1 MKRKAGRFLL
11 YMAAVFCL
19 LTVFPRTAAAEQ
31 PGESSVGEEDTA
43 QMPQELKF
51 YLIPMGSTGV
61 QNGQLWVYAEV
72 YGEDG
77 KPRQGEDWTVAAEI
91 TRTDPET
98 KMDVPMVPVKDGVG
112 YRSEMSL
119 ELTNATESEGKDE
132 QEENKTQFSIDDYSI
147 YQITV
152 TVQCNGETPLTV
164 TENLPNCICE
174 WPKLRT
180 EKWEASDE
188 DAAQAPDILFDWTD
202 LELFG
207 RIFTVTLDHV
217 PDSLET
223 KELENGVWEIRA
235 RRDTDAELQVK
246 LTDLMGNT
254 SDSAYY
260 VKITTGSTVL
270 IIVFAVLA
278 AALAGLICALVF
290 GWKRGKSTPIFSEDI
305 SIKNQQDSL
314 DEVYDDLE
322 KAAARLKNKQR
333 KYQELVEKDPDFM
346 GESEKTSSGMETD
359 YSQETS
365 DYEQARDRL
374 NSYFE
379 SSKKYASEWNRED
392 TKKYFNQ
399 IVRKLADKKNEFQEQ
414 ENKLDE
420 KILRLGERRRKRDA
434 LRTQMQR
441 YLEKTLH
448 ITVRTDAE
456 EYCVNKEKIDRGF
469 ALDECRPLIV
479 GRDYAASGQTFG
491 EIFGQP
497 SGIRFYSDPEHR
509 LWMECE
515 FPQIFRLQGDSLEEL
530 SPSDREL
537 CECGTRMQFLWK
549 TDKTGEAFI
558 TIETEA

>member
-98 KMDVPMVPVKDGVG
+98 RMDVPMVPVKDGIG

-119 ELTNATESEGKDE
+119 ELTNVTESEGQDE

-188 DAAQAPDILFDWTD
+188 DAAQAPDILFDWAD

-290 GWKRGKSTPIFSEDI
+290 GWKRGKSTPILNEDI

-359 YSQETS
+359 YSQEMD
-365 DYEQARDRL
+365 DYEQARERL
-374 NSYFE
+374 NSYFG

-469 ALDECRPLIV
+469 ALDECSPLIV
-479 GRDYAASGQTFG
+479 GRDYAISGQTFG

>member
-270 IIVFAVLA
+270 IIVFVVLA
-278 AALAGLICALVF
+278 AALAVLICALVF
-290 GWKRGKSTPIFSEDI
+290 GWKGGKSTPIFSEDI

-359 YSQETS
+359 YSQEMD
-365 DYEQARDRL
+365 DYEQARERL
-374 NSYFE
+374 NSYFG

-399 IVRKLADKKNEFQEQ
+399 IVRKLADKRNEFQEQ

-469 ALDECRPLIV
+469 ALDECSPLIV
-479 GRDYAASGQTFG
+479 GRDYAISGQTFG

>member
-31 PGESSVGEEDTA
+31 PEESSVGEEDTA

-98 KMDVPMVPVKDGVG
+98 RMDVPMVPVKDGVG

-188 DAAQAPDILFDWTD
+188 DAAQAPDILFDWAD

-270 IIVFAVLA
+270 IIVFVVLA
-278 AALAGLICALVF
+278 AALAVLICALVF
-290 GWKRGKSTPIFSEDI
+290 GWKGGKSTPIFSEDI

-359 YSQETS
+359 YSQEMD
-365 DYEQARDRL
+365 DYEQARERL
-374 NSYFE
+374 NSYFG

-399 IVRKLADKKNEFQEQ
+399 IVRKLADKRNEFQEQ

-469 ALDECRPLIV
+469 ALDECSPLIV
-479 GRDYAASGQTFG
+479 GRDYAISGQTFG

>member
-98 KMDVPMVPVKDGVG
+98 RMDVPMVPVKDGVG

-119 ELTNATESEGKDE
+119 ELTNVTESEGQDE

-152 TVQCNGETPLTV
+152 TVQCNGETPRTV

-188 DAAQAPDILFDWTD
+188 DAAQAPDILFDWAD

-290 GWKRGKSTPIFSEDI
+290 GWKRGKSTPILNEDI

-469 ALDECRPLIV
+469 ALDECSPLIV
-479 GRDYAASGQTFG
+479 GRDYAISGQTFG

>member
-98 KMDVPMVPVKDGVG
+98 RMDVPMVPVKDGIG

-119 ELTNATESEGKDE
+119 ELTNVTESEGQDE

-188 DAAQAPDILFDWTD
+188 DAAQAPDILFDWAD

-290 GWKRGKSTPIFSEDI
+290 GWKRGKSTPILNEDI

-469 ALDECRPLIV
+469 ALDECSPLIV
-479 GRDYAASGQTFG
+479 GRDYAISGQTFG

-530 SPSDREL
+530 SPSGREL

>member
-98 KMDVPMVPVKDGVG
+98 KMDVSMVPVKDGVG

-119 ELTNATESEGKDE
+119 ELTNVTESEGQDE

-188 DAAQAPDILFDWTD
+188 DAAQAPDILFDWAD

-290 GWKRGKSTPIFSEDI
+290 GRKRGKSTPILNEDI

-374 NSYFE
+374 NSYFG

-399 IVRKLADKKNEFQEQ
+399 IVRKLADKRNEFQEQ

-456 EYCVNKEKIDRGF
+456 EYCVNKEKIDQGF
-469 ALDECRPLIV
+469 ALDECSPLIV
-479 GRDYAASGQTFG
+479 GRDYAVSGQTFG

-515 FPQIFRLQGDSLEEL
+515 FPQIFRLQGDSLEEA

-537 CECGTRMQFLWK
+537 CEGGSRMQFLWK
-549 TDKTGEAFI
+549 TGKTGEAFI

>member
-98 KMDVPMVPVKDGVG
+98 RMDVPMVPVKDGIG

-119 ELTNATESEGKDE
+119 ELTNVTESEGQDE

-270 IIVFAVLA
+270 IIVFVVLA

-359 YSQETS
+359 YSQEMD
-365 DYEQARDRL
+365 DYEQARERL
-374 NSYFE
+374 NSYFG

-399 IVRKLADKKNEFQEQ
+399 IVRKLADKRNEFQEQ

-434 LRTQMQR
+434 LRTQMHR

-469 ALDECRPLIV
+469 ALDECSPLIV
-479 GRDYAASGQTFG
+479 GRDYAISGQTFG

-530 SPSDREL
+530 SPSGREL

>member
-270 IIVFAVLA
+270 IIVFVVLA
-278 AALAGLICALVF
+278 AALAVLICALVF
-290 GWKRGKSTPIFSEDI
+290 GWKGGKSTPIFSEDI

-359 YSQETS
+359 YSQEMD
-365 DYEQARDRL
+365 DYEQARERL
-374 NSYFE
+374 NSYFG

-392 TKKYFNQ
+392 TKKYFN
-399 IVRKLADKKNEFQEQ
+399 
-414 ENKLDE
+414 
-420 KILRLGERRRKRDA
+420 
-434 LRTQMQR
+434 
-441 YLEKTLH
+441 
-448 ITVRTDAE
+448 
-456 EYCVNKEKIDRGF
+456 
-469 ALDECRPLIV
+469 
-479 GRDYAASGQTFG
+479 
-491 EIFGQP
+491 
-497 SGIRFYSDPEHR
+497 
-509 LWMECE
+509 
-515 FPQIFRLQGDSLEEL
+515 
-530 SPSDREL
+530 
-537 CECGTRMQFLWK
+537 
-549 TDKTGEAFI
+549 
-558 TIETEA
+558 